1 MFEWVEIANIPPLM
15 ELNSRLRQTLERD
28 PEKKRIQEFFLE
40 QLPYSISST
49 AMAIVTLVETQ
60 TIAPRSIPDFPR
72 EPNGVGVIL
81 LPDHVKNL
89 MGFSIDNYFDSAR
102 RVQNAVNTYISK
114 VLRLS
119 VPSSMADLVKD
130 VENNRLILPDNIKTI
145 ITRYWQRDGL
155 RIKEYRDLAQHF
167 TVLSSDARLYRMPN
181 GCDYIYIVLP
191 NNPSEKNPTLLKYD
205 NPKVDAFEYIFG
217 SYMMLY
223 EYVYVIALA
232 LLNHTTATERGEIN
246 ILFKTPLAI
255 GTRRPE
261 GHPIP
266 DLARMVFQIN
276 KHRED
281 IAKKY
286 S

>member
-1 MFEWVEIANIPPLM
+1 
-15 ELNSRLRQTLERD
+15 
-28 PEKKRIQEFFLE
+28 
-40 QLPYSISST
+40 
-49 AMAIVTLVETQ
+49 
-60 TIAPRSIPDFPR
+60 
-72 EPNGVGVIL
+72 
-81 LPDHVKNL
+81 
-89 MGFSIDNYFDSAR
+89 
-102 RVQNAVNTYISK
+102 
-114 VLRLS
+114 
-119 VPSSMADLVKD
+119 
-130 VENNRLILPDNIKTI
+130 
-145 ITRYWQRDGL
+145 
-155 RIKEYRDLAQHF
+155 
-167 TVLSSDARLYRMPN
+167 MPN